1 MKTTRYW
8 ETESI
13 PELYEWFATEVEVSS
28 PAWARVARQVA
39 STPSIAYLLDTLP
52 PVARQPNL
60 FFGALKFLGGPL
72 DAGATLPEWVADHWT
87 RIERIA
93 TTRFTQTNEVGRC
106 AVIAPVLAS
115 LPQPIA
121 LIEVGMSAGL
131 GLFPDL
137 YGYRWTLD
145 DGNVITAGTS
155 PEVIIE
161 CRVSGTGLPLALPE
175 VAWRAGID
183 RNPLDPADHDDAAWL
198 RALVWPGEEARE
210 SRLGAA
216 LRTVAG
222 RDALRVAGD
231 ITEALPGVV
240 AAAPRGATVV
250 VVHSATLAYL
260 PRDARERHL
269 ALLTELGV
277 HWVSNE
283 GFKVVPAVRAA
294 LPEGFEDDPRPYF
307 VLALDGVPLARVGSH
322 GQWLEWLEPSR

>member
-8 ETESI
+8 ESASI
-13 PELYEWFATEVEVSS
+13 PELYEWFATEAEASS

-52 PVARQPNL
+52 AVARQPNL

-72 DAGATLPEWVADHWT
+72 DADTSLPDWVADHWPQ
-87 RIERIA
+87 IERLA

-145 DGNVITAGTS
+145 DGSVVTAGS
-155 PEVIIE
+155 LGEVTIE
-161 CRVSGTGLPLALPE
+161 CRVSGAGLPLALPDI
-175 VAWRAGID
+175 VWRAGID

-210 SRLGAA
+210 QRLAAA
-216 LRTVAG
+216 LRAVAG
-222 RDALRVAGD
+222 HDALQVAGD
-231 ITEALPGVV
+231 ITEALAGVV

-269 ALLTELGV
+269 ALLSELGV
-277 HWVSNE
+277 RWVTNE
-283 GFKVVPAVRAA
+283 GAKVVPAVRDA
-294 LPEGFEDDPRPYF
+294 LPEGFTDDPRPCF
-307 VLALDGVPLARVGSH
+307 VLALDGVPLARVASH
-322 GQWLEWLEPSR
+322 GQWLEWL

>member
-8 ETESI
+8 ETASI
-13 PELYEWFATEVEVSS
+13 PELYEWFATEAEPSS
-28 PAWARVARQVA
+28 PAWGRVGHQVA
-39 STPSIAYLLDTLP
+39 STPSIALKLDTLP
-52 PVARQPNL
+52 PAARQPNL

-72 DAGATLPEWVADHWT
+72 DADPSLPEWVDAHWP
-87 RIERIA
+87 RIEQLV

-137 YGYRWTLD
+137 YGYSWTLD
-145 DGNVITAGTS
+145 DGTVVTGGAPGPVT
-155 PEVIIE
+155 IE
-161 CRVSGTGLPLALPE
+161 CRVSGAGLPLVLPDIT
-175 VAWRAGID
+175 WRAGID

-210 SRLGAA
+210 HRLAAA
-216 LRTVAG
+216 LRLVAG
-222 RDALRVAGD
+222 QDVLRVAGD
-231 ITEALPGVV
+231 ITDALPAVV

-269 ALLTELGV
+269 ALVSKLGV
-277 HWVSNE
+277 HCVTNE
-283 GFKVVPAVRAA
+283 GVKVVPAVREA
-294 LPEGFEDDPRPYF
+294 LPAGFTDDPRPCF

-322 GQWLEWLEPSR
+322 GQWLEWL

>member
-8 ETESI
+8 ESADI
-13 PELYEWFATEVEVSS
+13 PQLYEWFATEAETSS

-39 STPSIAYLLDTLP
+39 ATPSIAALLDDLP

-60 FFGALKFLGGPL
+60 FLSALKFLGGPL
-72 DAGATLPEWVADHWT
+72 DADPSLPGWVASHWPQ
-87 RIERIA
+87 IEELA

-106 AVIAPVLAS
+106 AVIAPVLAA

-137 YGYRWTLD
+137 YDYRWTLD
-145 DGNVITAGTS
+145 DGTVVTGGAPS
-155 PEVIIE
+155 EVTIE

-175 VAWRAGID
+175 IAWRAGID
-183 RNPLDPADHDDAAWL
+183 RNPLDPADHGDAAWL

-210 SRLGAA
+210 QRLAAA
-216 LRTVAG
+216 LRTVA
-222 RDALRVAGD
+222 DKDVLRVAGD
-231 ITEALPGVV
+231 ITAALPAVV
-240 AAAPRGATVV
+240 AAAPRGTTVV

-260 PRDARERHL
+260 PREARERHL
-269 ALLTELGV
+269 ALLDKLGV
-277 HWVSNE
+277 HWVTNE
-283 GFKVVPAVRAA
+283 GVKVVAPVRDA
-294 LPEGFEDDPRPYF
+294 LPEGFTDDPRPSF

-322 GQWLEWLEPSR
+322 GQWLEWL

>member
-8 ETESI
+8 ETASI
-13 PELYEWFATEVEVSS
+13 PELYEWFAAEAEPSS
-28 PAWARVARQVA
+28 PAWARVGRQVA
-39 STPSIAYLLDTLP
+39 ATPSIAVKLDTLP
-52 PVARQPNL
+52 PIARQPNL

-72 DAGATLPEWVADHWT
+72 DADPGLPDWVDAHWP
-87 RIERIA
+87 RIEQLV

-137 YGYRWTLD
+137 YGYEWTLD
-145 DGNVITAGTS
+145 DGTVVRGGT
-155 PEVIIE
+155 PDAVAIE
-161 CRVSGTGLPLALPE
+161 CRVSGTGLPLVLPE
-175 VAWRAGID
+175 IVWRAGID
-183 RNPLDPADHDDAAWL
+183 RNPLDPADHEDAAWL

-210 SRLGAA
+210 QRLGAA
-216 LRTVAG
+216 LRLVAG
-222 RDALRVAGD
+222 RDVLRVAGD
-231 ITEALPGVV
+231 IADALPAVV

-260 PRDARERHL
+260 PRDARDSYL
-269 ALLTELGV
+269 ALVAKLGV
-277 HWVSNE
+277 HWVTNE
-283 GFKVVPAVRAA
+283 GVKVVPAVRDA
-294 LPEGFEDDPRPYF
+294 LPAGFTDDPRPCF

-322 GQWLEWLEPSR
+322 GQWLECL